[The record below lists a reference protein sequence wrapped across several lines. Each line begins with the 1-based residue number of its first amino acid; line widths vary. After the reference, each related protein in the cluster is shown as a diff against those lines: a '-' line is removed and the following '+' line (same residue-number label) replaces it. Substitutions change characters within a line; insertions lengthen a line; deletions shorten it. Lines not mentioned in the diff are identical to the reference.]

1 MPTLLTLTTI
11 RKQGTNLERQGVLGE
26 GSAEN
31 TPNARAA
38 NLPERVTGPTT
49 ALVPLN
55 HTAKERE
62 EKGNNCL
69 QEKCWRQEARVGVLG
84 SSEAAHLTLQ
94 EGSAETQ

>member
-1 MPTLLTLTTI
+1 MTTI

-55 HTAKERE
+55 HTAKER
-62 EKGNNCL
+62 
-69 QEKCWRQEARVGVLG
+69 
-84 SSEAAHLTLQ
+84 
-94 EGSAETQ
+94 